1 MRHLALFA
9 LVIALSTPVAAEE
22 EKPGDTSEG
31 LRLLEEGAE
40 LLLRGLIGELE
51 PAIEGLKDSI
61 DDLSA
66 YHPPEILP
74 NGDIIF
80 RRKKEIEI
88 EPETDGD
95 VEL

>member
-1 MRHLALFA
+1 M
-9 LVIALSTPVAAEE
+9 AAQDE
-22 EKPGDTSEG
+22 PGDTSEG

-51 PAIEGLKDSI
+51 PAIDGLKDSI
-61 DDLSA
+61 NDLSA

-80 RRKKEIEI
+80 RRKQEVEA
-88 EPETDGD
+88 EPETEGE